1 MSLMLMLAVEVLLL
15 VTLAFALSVVYAFAI
30 AEALH
35 HRPAWSEVWVV
46 VRTVGSAGILALAIA
61 PVLAVLVVRG
71 SIAELLKD
79 R

>member
-1 MSLMLMLAVEVLLL
+1 MLMLAVEALLL

-30 AEALH
+30 AEAAH
-35 HRPAWSEVWVV
+35 QTPGWSELWVV
-46 VRTVGSAGILALAIA
+46 VRTEGSAALLALAIA
-61 PVLAVLVVRG
+61 PLVAVLVVRG